1 MIEVSI
7 FIDKVLDS
15 LPEHISMEK
24 QDLQQIMELTHDIML
39 EKMARDMLAD
49 RMPIPDPEI
58 P

>member
-58 P
+58 Q